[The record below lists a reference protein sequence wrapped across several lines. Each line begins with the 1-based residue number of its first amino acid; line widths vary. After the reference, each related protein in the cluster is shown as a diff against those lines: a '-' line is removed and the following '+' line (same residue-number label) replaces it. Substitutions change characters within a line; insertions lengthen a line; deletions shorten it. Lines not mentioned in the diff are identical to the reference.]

1 MNENSCHYNQFG
13 LFMELHDML
22 RIAEVVSMTMRDED
36 EIHVQCF
43 VTVLPRE
50 LGITEHE
57 DRNQRIGGE
66 GIHKNA
72 ATFRLDEEA
81 GVSQPDN
88 LSHFLFPSDMVAK
101 KHWFPR
107 FPSAW

>member
-1 MNENSCHYNQFG
+1 
-13 LFMELHDML
+13 ML
-22 RIAEVVSMTMRDED
+22 RIAKVVSMTMRDED

-43 VTVLPRE
+43 VTVLLRE

-72 ATFRLDEEA
+72 AAFRLDEEA
-81 GVSQPDN
+81 GVSQPGDRHR
-88 LSHFLFPSDMVAK
+88 SSPPSFLPAA
-101 KHWFPR
+101 
-107 FPSAW
+107 SAA